1 MNYKLAIAVVLATF
15 VMTAQTAFANDNATR
30 SGATASSSTP
40 VIVEGITQTTL
51 AQTAAMQAQLLRQLK
66 DATLEELQQQLDP
79 ATVTVEMLKTANR
92 VLFGTL
98 HKLQN
103 AL

>member
-1 MNYKLAIAVVLATF
+1 MNYRLVIAAVLATL
-15 VMTAQTAFANDNATR
+15 VMTSQTAFAHENRTRTGAAATP
-30 SGATASSSTP
+30 ATPA
-40 VIVEGITQTTL
+40 VVEEVAQTTL
-51 AQTAAMQAQLLRQLK
+51 AQTAVLQAQLLRQLK
-66 DATLEELQQQLDP
+66 DATLQELQQQLDP